1 MARKIWY
8 AVLQDD
14 DDNDWGYGSD
24 CRENAEMMAEDL
36 GDEAYIAVIDIDDDD
51 SLCIA
56 EIRRDEDGFWIVTDK
71 DGE

>member
-8 AVLQDD
+8 AVKMDGDD
-14 DDNDWGYGSD
+14 RDLGIGSE
-24 CRENAEMMAEDL
+24 CKENAEMMAEDL

-56 EIRRDEDGFWIVTDK
+56 EIRRDEDGDWVTTRK